1 MPHYTKRLDKVVKA
15 LKKASKA
22 HARQADILLNILE
35 DQKTDYVKTKKRPK
49 SRNRKK
55 PKG

>member
-35 DQKTDYVKTKKRPK
+35 DQKTDYVKKKKRPESSK
-49 SRNRKK
+49 MKNT
-55 PKG
+55 KG